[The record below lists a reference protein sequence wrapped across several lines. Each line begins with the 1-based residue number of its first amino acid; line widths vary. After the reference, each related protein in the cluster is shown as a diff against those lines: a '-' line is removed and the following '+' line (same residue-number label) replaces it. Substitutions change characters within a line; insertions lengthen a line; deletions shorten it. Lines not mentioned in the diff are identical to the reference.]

1 MRPVG
6 VSIIAALIWFVGALW
21 ALAGFSV
28 IGFTHL
34 GGRWLASMSDAEML
48 GRITSGLGGMLGVGM
63 LLIAVFYLAVGFG
76 LWNLKS
82 WARVLTLIFV
92 VLGLLLGLR
101 SVIEYHHVFRVVRTA
116 VDAAI
121 LIYLFMPE
129 VRKVFV

>member
-6 VSIIAALIWFVGALW
+6 VSIIAALVWFVGALW

-34 GGRWLASMSDAEML
+34 GGHLLASMSEGEML
-48 GRITSGLGGMLGVGM
+48 GRLASGLGGMLGVGL
-63 LLIAVFYLAVGFG
+63 LLIAVFYLTVGFG
-76 LWNLKS
+76 LWSLKN

-92 VLGLLLGLR
+92 VMGLLFGLR
-101 SVIEYHHVFRVVRTA
+101 SMIEFHHVFRLLRTA

-121 LIYLFMPE
+121 LIYLLMPE